1 MKKLLEHL
9 IIAGFILF
17 FIGGLLL
24 VGIQIVGLFSFNQ
37 ALVIAARNYFCWI
50 FPLTGLTGLLCW
62 IYSYVKKG
70 EEGK

>member
-1 MKKLLEHL
+1 MKKLLENL

-24 VGIQIVGLFSFNQ
+24 VGIQIVGLFSFDQ
-37 ALVIAARNYFCWI
+37 ALVIAARNFFSWI
-50 FPLTGLTGLLCW
+50 FPLTGLTGLFCW
-62 IYSYVKKG
+62 LYSYVKKD

>member
-1 MKKLLEHL
+1 MKKILEHL

-17 FIGGLLL
+17 FIGELFL

-37 ALVIAARNYFCWI
+37 ALVIAARNYFSWI
-50 FPLTGLTGLLCW
+50 FPLTGLTGLFCW
-62 IYSYVKKG
+62 IYSYVKKN